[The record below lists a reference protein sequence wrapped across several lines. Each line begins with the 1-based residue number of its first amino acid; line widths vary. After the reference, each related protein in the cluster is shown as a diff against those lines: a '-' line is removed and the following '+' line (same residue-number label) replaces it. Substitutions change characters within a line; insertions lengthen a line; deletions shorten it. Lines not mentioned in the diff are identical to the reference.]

1 MVEAA
6 GDRPVIILN
15 PKLKVCAFLNCLV
28 YQVLCVLSHISQAV
42 IWNRFLLSIANM
54 ISANVESLLILE
66 VNIISMGISPT
77 SGVIKRAD
85 TVVRY
90 GVSNT

>member
-1 MVEAA
+1 
-6 GDRPVIILN
+6 
-15 PKLKVCAFLNCLV
+15 
-28 YQVLCVLSHISQAV
+28 
-42 IWNRFLLSIANM
+42 M

-90 GVSNT
+90 GVSNTWIFLSVA